1 MFILPCLQ
9 LLQPPILDRIR
20 TIYKKFPRI
29 PLPQNLDLA
38 DDDAI
43 HKLSETLG
51 AAKIRV
57 ESCSSFLKAAIK

>member
-1 MFILPCLQ
+1 MLSFLL
-9 LLQPPILDRIR
+9 LLQPIIVDRIR
-20 TIYKKFPRI
+20 KIYKKFPRV
-29 PLPQNLDLA
+29 PVPQNLDLA

-43 HKLSETLG
+43 SQLSETFG